1 MDKMSFEQLLKE
13 LTTIVEELESGN
25 LSLEESVTKY
35 QKGMELSLECK
46 KRLDDAKEVVVS
58 KMTPT
63 GEVPFK

>member
-1 MDKMSFEQLLKE
+1 MSFEQLLKE